1 MSIFQNPKHQI
12 AFSQPDPLGG
22 GLAEEI
28 AAEQA
33 ESDAIVLEDSD
44 TSSLSDQWSSV
55 IEEVKKD
62 PDWFTATVGD
72 E

>member
-1 MSIFQNPKHQI
+1 M
-12 AFSQPDPLGG
+12 
-22 GLAEEI
+22 AEEI